1 MRLFKLTDKNNETRG
16 HTKWGRGVT
25 HTASGEGGLCGPGWI
40 HAYTSPLLAVLLN
53 PVHADFDEPRLWLAR
68 GVVGKNKLGLKV
80 GTTRLTT
87 IKRIRLP
94 RITCCHRV
102 SFAIF
107 CSLQVYHNPE
117 FVRWAENWLSG
128 KDRSGATAK
137 AAEDAVR
144 AGRATRGGETGT
156 AAEAAEMAAEAARVQ
171 AADALWGAGASALAA
186 VAAAEAT
193 PITKP
198 LDLRSLARK
207 AVRGK

>member
-102 SFAIF
+102 RFAIF

-117 FVRWAENWLSG
+117 FVRWAENWLRG

-137 AAEDAVR
+137 AAADAVR
-144 AGRATRGGETGT
+144 AGRATRGGRREWRRRRRNWRRRRHGSRRRTRYGGPGRRPWRRYGGGGGT
-156 AAEAAEMAAEAARVQ
+156 DSEA
-171 AADALWGAGASALAA
+171 
-186 VAAAEAT
+186 
-193 PITKP
+193 P
-198 LDLRSLARK
+198 RSSISGPKSRK
-207 AVRGK
+207 G